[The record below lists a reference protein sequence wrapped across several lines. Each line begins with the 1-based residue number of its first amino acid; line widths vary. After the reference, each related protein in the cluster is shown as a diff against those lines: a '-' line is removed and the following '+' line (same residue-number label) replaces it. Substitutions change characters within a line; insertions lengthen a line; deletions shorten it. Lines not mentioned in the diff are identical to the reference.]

1 MDQFLDD
8 LITGKLLGDGSL
20 EDRSLANSRL
30 QIRHSIKQKEY
41 VDWCYMHLK
50 EFAVSKPKQ
59 NRFSYYFRSKSLP
72 MFTKLRKIWYVNG
85 KKILPLHIKF
95 TPLVISIWYM
105 DDGSIK
111 SRFHKTVLLNTH
123 SFSKISLKRLQ
134 KVLLDRYGVKTTL
147 RKQREGIQI
156 YIISETIDKF
166 LNIIEPHILPSM
178 RYKLPEVWLTQ
189 LPKK

>member
-105 DDGSIK
+105 DDGYYDRTRDSVWLCTHN
-111 SRFHKTVLLNTH
+111 FDLLEIERLRVALASFDINSGKVRDRTH
-123 SFSKISLKRLQ
+123 YKIRISSK
-134 KVLLDRYGVKTTL
+134 DTC
-147 RKQREGIQI
+147 
-156 YIISETIDKF
+156 KF
-166 LNIIEPHILPSM
+166 IELVRPHILPSLL
-178 RYKLPEVWLTQ
+178 YKIGIAP
-189 LPKK
+189 